1 MRDYL
6 ETVTRRVVVY
16 DGGMGATLEQFDLTQ
31 EDYGGLQGKCHEA
44 LVLNRPDVIEGVH
57 ASMLDAG
64 AEVVETD
71 TFQGS
76 RLKLE
81 EWGLADYTVE
91 VNTKAAE
98 IARRAAGEHRF
109 VAGSIGPTGYLPASD
124 DSTLGQIRFGELVE
138 VFAEQAAGLVDGG
151 ADLIIIETAQ
161 DILEVKAAVFGA
173 REAFKSTGRTLPIH
187 TSVSL
192 LPNGGKMLLGTDISA
207 VLCTLEALRV
217 DVIGLNCSTG
227 PEDMRDAIRFLGEFC
242 SVPVACIPN
251 AGLPLQ
257 GPDGETIFP
266 EQPGPLADALA
277 EFVERYGVGVVG
289 GCCGTTP
296 EHIRAIVERVRPAGG
311 DTARGANGDTAPRTT
326 AAGAALPTRAAPPS
340 AGGGAKG
347 STTLPTRAVAP
358 RPAPR
363 PPHLSSM
370 IAATPLVQ
378 EPHPTMVGERVNSQG
393 SRKAKQLLLADDYD
407 GLVQIA
413 EDQVTGG
420 AHVLDT
426 CVALTERSDE
436 DEQMRQVVKR
446 ISLTQ
451 PAPIQVDSTEP
462 EVIETALEQ
471 IPGRAIVNSVNLEA
485 GRDKL
490 DRVVPLALAHGAA
503 LIALTIDEVGMAKT
517 AQRKVEIAE
526 RIRDL
531 CCEEHGLDPE
541 LLIFDCLTFTL
552 TTGDEEW
559 RPSAVET
566 IEGIRR
572 IKAEIP
578 HVKTSLGVSN
588 VSFGVSPGARAVLNS
603 VFLHHCVQAGLDLA
617 MVNPNHITPYSEISH
632 EERKLADDL
641 VFNRSEDAL
650 QHFIEHFE
658 SKGETEAQTTAN
670 PTEGMEPEEA
680 LHFHILRRRKEGVE
694 DWIDLSVEKIG
705 AVPTLNEVLLP
716 AMKEVGD
723 KFGAG
728 ELILPFVL
736 QSAEVMKR
744 AVAQLEKY
752 LDKIEGY
759 TKGTVV
765 LATVFGDVHD
775 IGKSLVNTILTNNGY
790 TVIDLG
796 KQVPIQTILDAAQE
810 HEATA
815 IGLSALLVSTS
826 KQMPACI
833 QELHAKG
840 LQYPVLIGGAA
851 INRAF
856 SFRALYPG
864 GKDSTEPYAPGVFYC
879 KDAFEGLS
887 VMDQLIDEQAHTAL
901 LEKLRAGATAFR
913 EKGEEPVE
921 QGDLTDSSVRS
932 PARTDAPVPTPPYW
946 GVREIPVDLNAVYS
960 HLDTHVL
967 FKLHWGGK
975 GVKGEAWR
983 ELVEENFRPRL
994 ERMWAEANGRLAGE
1008 RPEEHANGRT
1018 GASSKDAEETQAHA
1032 PYLHPRALLGFFPCY
1047 AAGNDIVVLDPEDR
1061 ATELTRF
1068 VCPRQPKGDRIC
1080 LADFFRS
1087 GVKVE
1092 GEGAKAGAAGA
1103 AAAAGSSSYLPPA
1116 ELDVIA
1122 VQAVTVGSEVTELM
1136 AKLEAEGEFAEQLFV
1151 HGLGVQTAE
1160 GLAEWLH
1167 HEARAM
1173 LSIPATQ
1180 GRRYSWGYPAVPEQS
1195 EHLKVEK
1202 LLDLG
1207 QIGMKITDGYAPEPE
1222 QSTLALVAHHPQA
1235 IYFGTRQG
1243 RLLPDGSPDDL
1254 IKGSYRD
1261 PSLAGF
1267 DGVRELAD
1275 EDPPDGVVEGEDE
1288 PALAG

>member
-6 ETVTRRVVVY
+6 RALTSRVVVY

-57 ASMLDAG
+57 SSMLEAG

-71 TFQGS
+71 TFQAS

-91 VNTKAAE
+91 INTRAAE
-98 IARRAAGEHRF
+98 IARKAAGEDRF
-109 VAGSIGPTGYLPASD
+109 VAGSIGPTGFLPASD
-124 DSTLGQIRFGELVE
+124 DPTLGQIRFGELVE
-138 VFAEQAAGLVDGG
+138 VFEEQAAGLIDGG

-161 DILEVKAAVFGA
+161 DILEVKAAIFGA
-173 REAFKSTGRTLPIH
+173 RAAFESTGRTLPIH

-192 LPNGGKMLLGTDISA
+192 LPNGGKMLLGTDIAA
-207 VLCTLEALRV
+207 VLSTLSALKV

-227 PEDMRDAIRFLGEFC
+227 PEDMRDAIRFLGEH
-242 SVPVACIPN
+242 SALPVACIPN

-266 EQPGPLADALA
+266 EKPGPLAEALG
-277 EFVERYGVGVVG
+277 EFVERYGVNVVG

-296 EHIRAIVERVRPAGG
+296 EHIRAIVERIGGLTPARR
-311 DTARGANGDTAPRTT
+311 DI
-326 AAGAALPTRAAPPS
+326 S
-340 AGGGAKG
+340 A
-347 STTLPTRAVAP
+347 
-358 RPAPR
+358 R
-363 PPHLSSM
+363 PPLLSSM
-370 IAATPLVQ
+370 MTATPLVQ
-378 EPHPTMVGERVNSQG
+378 EPRPTMVGERVNSQG
-393 SRKAKQLLLADDYD
+393 SRKAKELLLADDYD
-407 GLVQIA
+407 GLAQIA
-413 EDQVTGG
+413 EDQVSGG
-420 AHVLDT
+420 AHVLDV
-426 CVALTERSDE
+426 CVALTERADE

-451 PAPIQVDSTEP
+451 PAPIQIDSTEP

-485 GRDKL
+485 GRAKL

-517 AQRKVEIAE
+517 AERKVEIAK

-566 IEGIRR
+566 IAGIER

-617 MVNPNHITPYSEISH
+617 MVNPNHITPYSEIPDA
-632 EERKLADDL
+632 ERELADDL
-641 VFNRSEDAL
+641 VYNRREDAL
-650 QHFIEHFE
+650 ERFIEHFE
-658 SKGETEAQTTAN
+658 SKGEDEGPQSTAD
-670 PTEGMEPEEA
+670 PTEGMEPEQA

-694 DWIDLSVEKIG
+694 VWIDRAVEKLG
-705 AVPTLNEVLLP
+705 AVPTLNDVLLP

-790 TVIDLG
+790 TVVDLG

-833 QELHAKG
+833 QELHAKQ
-840 LQYPVLIGGAA
+840 LDYPVLIGGAA

-864 GKDSTEPYAPGVFYC
+864 GKESKEVYDPGVFYC
-879 KDAFEGLS
+879 KDAFEGLA
-887 VMDQLIDEQAHTAL
+887 VMDKLVDADAHAAL
-901 LEKLRAGATAFR
+901 VEKLRADATAFR
-913 EKGEEPVE
+913 AKGEAPIEE
-921 QGDLTDSSVRS
+921 LNFGDDSVRS
-932 PARTDAPVPTPPYW
+932 AARVDAPIPTPPFW
-946 GVREIPVDLNAVYS
+946 GVREIAVDLDAVYS

-967 FKLHWGGK
+967 FKLHWGGR

-983 ELVEENFRPRL
+983 KLLDEDFQPRL
-994 ERMWAEANGRLAGE
+994 ERMWREQ
-1008 RPEEHANGRT
+1008 
-1018 GASSKDAEETQAHA
+1018 D
-1032 PYLHPRALLGFFPCY
+1032 YLHPRALLGFFPCY
-1047 AAGNDIVVLDPEDR
+1047 ARGNDIVVLDPEDR
-1061 ATELTRF
+1061 ASELTRF

-1080 LADFFRS
+1080 LADFFRP
-1087 GVKVE
+1087 
-1092 GEGAKAGAAGA
+1092 AKED
-1103 AAAAGSSSYLPPA
+1103 GSPPD

-1122 VQAVTVGSEVTELM
+1122 VQAVTVGAEVTELM
-1136 AKLEAEGEFAEQLFV
+1136 AKLEADGEFAEQLFV

-1167 HEARAM
+1167 AEARAM
-1173 LSIPATQ
+1173 LGIPATQ

-1195 EHLKVEK
+1195 EHLKVEQ
-1202 LLDLG
+1202 LLGLG
-1207 QIGMKITDGYAPEPE
+1207 DIGMRITDGYAPEPE

-1243 RLLPDGSPDDL
+1243 RLLPNGSPDDL

-1261 PSLAGF
+1261 PSLFGARE
-1267 DGVRELAD
+1267 DGPALGD
-1275 EDPPDGVVEGEDE
+1275 EDPPDGAVEEEDE
-1288 PALAG
+1288 PAMAG

>member
-6 ETVTRRVVVY
+6 DSIRRHVVVY
-16 DGGMGATLEQFDLTQ
+16 DGGMGATLEQFDLTA

-44 LVLNRPDVIEGVH
+44 LILNRPDVIEGVH
-57 ASMLDAG
+57 GSMLEAG
-64 AEVVETD
+64 AEVIETD

-76 RLKLE
+76 RLKLD

-91 VNTKAAE
+91 INTKAAE

-109 VAGSIGPTGYLPASD
+109 VAGSIGPTGFLPASED
-124 DSTLGQIRFGELVE
+124 PSLGQIRFRELVE
-138 VFAEQAAGLVDGG
+138 VFAEQAAGLIDGG

-161 DILEVKAAVFGA
+161 DILEVKAAVFGT
-173 REAFKSTGRTLPIH
+173 REAFASTGRRLPIH

-207 VLCTLEALRV
+207 VLTTLEALKV

-227 PEDMRDAIRFLGEFC
+227 PEDMRDAIRFLGEF
-242 SVPVACIPN
+242 SPLPVACIPN

-266 EQPGPLADALA
+266 EQPEPLAEALK
-277 EFVERYGVGVVG
+277 EFVERYGVGIVG

-296 EHIRAIVERVRPAGG
+296 EHIAAIVERVGG
-311 DTARGANGDTAPRTT
+311 
-326 AAGAALPTRAAPPS
+326 
-340 AGGGAKG
+340 
-347 STTLPTRAVAP
+347 RAVSP

-370 IAATPLVQ
+370 IEAVTLTQ
-378 EPHPTMVGERVNSQG
+378 EPAPTMVGERVNSQG
-393 SRKAKQLLLADDYD
+393 SRRAKELLLADDYD

-413 EDQVTGG
+413 EDQVGGG
-420 AHVLDT
+420 AHVLDL
-426 CVALTERSDE
+426 CVALTERADE
-436 DEQMRQVVKR
+436 DEQMRILAKK

-451 PAPIQVDSTEP
+451 PAPIQIDSTEP
-462 EVIETALEQ
+462 EVIAAALDQ

-490 DRVVPLALAHGAA
+490 DRVVPMALAHGAA

-517 AQRKVEIAE
+517 AERKVEIAK

-531 CCEEHGLDPE
+531 CCSEHGLDPE

-566 IEGIRR
+566 IEGIKR

-603 VFLHHCVQAGLDLA
+603 VFLHHCVEAGLDLA
-617 MVNPNHITPYSEISH
+617 MVNPNHITPYGEIPPN
-632 EERKLADDL
+632 ERALADDL
-641 VFNRSEDAL
+641 VFNRREDAL
-650 QHFIEHFE
+650 EKFIGHFE
-658 SKGETEAQTTAN
+658 SKGEEDESDPARRADPTA
-670 PTEGMEPEEA
+670 GMEPEEA

-694 DWIDLSVEKIG
+694 DWIDRSVEKLG
-705 AVPTLNEVLLP
+705 AVPTLNGVLLP

-736 QSAEVMKR
+736 QSAEVMKK

-790 TVIDLG
+790 TVVDLG

-810 HEATA
+810 HQATA

-840 LQYPVLIGGAA
+840 LEYPVLIGGAA

-856 SFRALYPG
+856 SYRALYPG
-864 GKDSTEPYAPGVFYC
+864 GRESEEFYEPGVFYC
-879 KDAFEGLS
+879 KDAFEGLA
-887 VMDQLIDEQAHTAL
+887 VMDQLIDEQARAAL
-901 LEKLRAGATAFR
+901 GEKLMAGARAFR
-913 EKGEEPVE
+913 EKGEEPTE
-921 QGDLTDSSVRS
+921 QLNFADDSVRS
-932 PARTDAPVPTPPYW
+932 AARTDVPIPQPPFW
-946 GVREIPVDLNAVYS
+946 GVQEVPVDLQEVYR

-967 FKLHWGGK
+967 FKLHWGGR

-983 ELVEENFRPRL
+983 TLLRDDFRPRL
-994 ERMWAEANGRLAGE
+994 ERMWREQ
-1008 RPEEHANGRT
+1008 
-1018 GASSKDAEETQAHA
+1018 D
-1032 PYLHPRALLGFFPCY
+1032 YLHPRALLGFFPCY
-1047 AAGNDIVVLDPEDR
+1047 ALGNDIIVLDPDDR
-1061 ATELTRF
+1061 RTELTRF

-1080 LADFFRS
+1080 LADFFRPA
-1087 GVKVE
+1087 VD
-1092 GEGAKAGAAGA
+1092 
-1103 AAAAGSSSYLPPA
+1103 GSPPE

-1167 HEARAM
+1167 ASAREM
-1173 LSIPATQ
+1173 LGIPATQ

-1207 QIGMKITDGYAPEPE
+1207 QIGMRITEGYAPEPE
-1222 QSTLALVAHHPQA
+1222 QSTLALIAHHPQA

-1243 RLLPDGSPDDL
+1243 RLLPDGSPDEV
-1254 IKGSYRD
+1254 IRGSAKD
-1261 PSLAGF
+1261 PSLFA
-1267 DGVRELAD
+1267 DLDD
-1275 EDPPDGVVEGEDE
+1275 EDPDEDGLEGEDPGKAE